1 MPFYRNKLFFKF
13 KLTDNIIKH
22 PISEQEQLAKND
34 NNYDGYHQSVSDNEC
49 LMSHFFLRLF
59 AC

>member
-1 MPFYRNKLFFKF
+1 MPFYRNKLFLIF

-34 NNYDGYHQSVSDNEC
+34 NNYAVTINQS
-49 LMSHFFLRLF
+49 LTMSV
-59 AC
+59 